1 MLCTA
6 RWRIPDFI
14 RDLCSKLPA
23 QRGPD
28 LLCVLKRHLKQP
40 AANSSFTLM
49 APFRSYTDLAP
60 LPSQL
65 HPPLSFTSS
74 SVFASFIVV
83 GFISHLAWRGNKR
96 PTHWRNHVIL
106 FSHTLP
112 FVFYFCLQR
121 QTLSASRVRDKPSKV
136 LCSEIIWQ
144 ADKKK
149 GCRERLW
156 LLLLSSHLFLF
167 PGGVRKLP
175 VVQRF
180 IRNHLSGY
188 TFGKMSTPHLW
199 HTQGC
204 VRHQNGINVDAQLIS
219 KDLSCI
225 PVLICN
231 FY

>member
-1 MLCTA
+1 MLYTA

-14 RDLCSKLPA
+14 RDSCSKLPA
-23 QRGPD
+23 QGGPD
-28 LLCVLKRHLKQP
+28 LLCVFKRHLKQP

-65 HPPLSFTSS
+65 HPPLSFSSS

-96 PTHWRNHVIL
+96 PTQWRNHVIL

-149 GCRERLW
+149 AAVRVFGCCFCPPTF
-156 LLLLSSHLFLF
+156 SSSLEVL
-167 PGGVRKLP
+167 GSSQWCRG
-175 VVQRF
+175 
-180 IRNHLSGY
+180 LSGTIY
-188 TFGKMSTPHLW
+188 QVTPSAKCQPHTFDT
-199 HTQGC
+199 
-204 VRHQNGINVDAQLIS
+204 RRDA
-219 KDLSCI
+219 
-225 PVLICN
+225 
-231 FY
+231 

>member
-1 MLCTA
+1 MLYTA
-6 RWRIPDFI
+6 RWRIPD
-14 RDLCSKLPA
+14 LCSQFPA

-28 LLCVLKRHLKQP
+28 LLYVLKRHLKQP
-40 AANSSFTLM
+40 AANSSFPLM

-60 LPSQL
+60 LPSRL
-65 HPPLSFTSS
+65 HPPLSFSSS

-106 FSHTLP
+106 FSNTLP

-149 GCRERLW
+149 RKKKGCRESLW
-156 LLLLSSHLFLF
+156 LLLLSSHIFLL

-188 TFGKMSTPHLW
+188 TFGKMSTLHLW
-199 HTQGC
+199 HTQEC
-204 VRHQNGINVDAQLIS
+204 VSHQNGINVDAQLIS
-219 KDLSCI
+219 K
-225 PVLICN
+225 VL
-231 FY
+231 